1 MSIRPRSSTFRR
13 LTVVAAG
20 TITLVLAGS
29 AGADAGARCRDVS
42 GRYTERL
49 APDGCASPVGLCIE
63 ARYTAGPLHGTF
75 EGVATSFISTADSP
89 TTGVSLFTTDTV
101 ADVSAW
107 GRRGTLAIKNAGAF
121 HTRGVGEIV
130 DLQTVTGGTGDFV
143 GATGALRASGTFD
156 PVRGAGSSTIEGTI
170 CLP

>member
-1 MSIRPRSSTFRR
+1 MNARSIRR
-13 LTVVAAG
+13 LTAVAAG
-20 TITLVLAGS
+20 ALTLVLAGGGG
-29 AGADAGARCRDVS
+29 AGADARCREVR

-49 APDGCASPVGLCIE
+49 APDGCTSPFGFCVA

-75 EGVATSFISTADSP
+75 EGAVTSFVTTADSA

-101 ADVSAW
+101 AAVRAW
-107 GRRGTLAIKNAGAF
+107 GLEGTLTIKNAGAF
-121 HTRGVGEIV
+121 HGAGRGEIV
-130 DLQTVTGGTGDFV
+130 DLQTITGGTGDFA

-156 PVRGAGSSTIEGTI
+156 PIAGVGGSEVAGTV